1 MDDLIKALKEIS
13 ERDAIYGVER
23 LVKQG
28 QKLFPDARNLRQAAT
43 EALKTSSKKQIFS
56 KPPDSTGKVTAT
68 FRNEIWQIDVADL
81 STYKQTLRGGHDY
94 IVVAVD
100 VFSRFMYAEPLKQL
114 SAKTARDAF
123 LKMSGS
129 KI

>member
-23 LVKQG
+23 LVKQA
-28 QKLFPDARNLRQAAT
+28 QKTFPDARNLRQAAT
-43 EALKTSSKKQIFS
+43 GALKTSSKQIFS

-100 VFSRFMYAEPLKQL
+100 VFLDLCTQSLLNSFLQKQPEMRFK
-114 SAKTARDAF
+114 K
-123 LKMSGS
+123 
-129 KI
+129 